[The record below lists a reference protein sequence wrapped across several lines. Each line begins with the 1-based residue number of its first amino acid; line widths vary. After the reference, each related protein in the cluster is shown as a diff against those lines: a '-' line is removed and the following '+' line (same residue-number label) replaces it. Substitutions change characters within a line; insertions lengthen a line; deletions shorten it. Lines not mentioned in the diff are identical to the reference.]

1 MNQQWLNFLGLALSA
16 GAVITGEQ
24 LVVGAIPKQKK
35 FTWSFLAEDTG
46 ANTLKKVTDKC
57 KFYGIEWVQKAGSDE
72 LGRALGK
79 DFRKVVGIT
88 DPNFAKALKNKIN
101 A

>member
-1 MNQQWLNFLGLALSA
+1 MVEFFRLSIKRRCCDYRRTTCSWA
-16 GAVITGEQ
+16 IQSKKVHFVI
-24 LVVGAIPKQKK
+24 I
-35 FTWSFLAEDTG
+35 AEDTG
-46 ANTLKKVTDKC
+46 ANTFKKVTDKC
-57 KFYGIEWVQKAGSDE
+57 KFYGVEWVQKAGSDE
-72 LGRALGK
+72 LGHALGK

>member
-1 MNQQWLNFLGLALSA
+1 MNQQWLNILGLALSA

-24 LVVGAIPKQKK
+24 LVVGAIQSKK
-35 FTWSFLAEDTG
+35 VHFVIIAEDTG
-46 ANTLKKVTDKC
+46 ANTFKKVTDKC
-57 KFYGIEWVQKAGSDE
+57 KFYGVEWVQKAGSDE
-72 LGRALGK
+72 LGHALGK

>member
-1 MNQQWLNFLGLALSA
+1 MNQKWLNFLGIALSA

-24 LVVGAIPKQKK
+24 LVVSAIQSKK
-35 FTWSFLAEDTG
+35 VYFVILAEDTG
-46 ANTLKKVTDKC
+46 TNTFKKVTDKC
-57 KFYGIEWVQKAGSDE
+57 KFYNVEWVQKAGSDE
-72 LGRALGK
+72 LGHALGK
-79 DFRKVVGIT
+79 DFRKVIGIT

>member
-24 LVVGAIPKQKK
+24 MVVQAIQGKK
-35 FTWSFLAEDTG
+35 VHFVILAEDIS
-46 ANTLKKVTDKC
+46 ANTFKKVKDKC
-57 KFYGIEWVQKAGSDE
+57 KFYEVEWVQKAGSDE
-72 LGRALGK
+72 IGHALGK
-79 DFRKVVGIT
+79 EFRKVVGIT
-88 DPNFAKALKNKIN
+88 DPNFAKALKNKMN

>member
-24 LVVGAIPKQKK
+24 LVVGAIQSKK
-35 FTWSFLAEDTG
+35 VHLVILAEDTG

-72 LGRALGK
+72 LGHALGK

>member
-24 LVVGAIPKQKK
+24 LVVGAIKSKK
-35 FTWSFLAEDTG
+35 VHLVILAEDTG